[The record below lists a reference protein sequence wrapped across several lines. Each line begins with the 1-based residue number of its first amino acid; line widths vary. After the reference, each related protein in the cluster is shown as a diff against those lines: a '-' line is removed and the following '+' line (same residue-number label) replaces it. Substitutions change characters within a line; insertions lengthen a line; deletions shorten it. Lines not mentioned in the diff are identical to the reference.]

1 VEIVVVHGKD
11 YVIRGGAAG
20 RERLRMLSRVM
31 HASTTSLFD
40 RVGIND
46 GQLCFDIGCGGGD
59 VTFEL
64 ARRIGPRGRAV
75 GADIDETILD
85 IARREADAQGI
96 CNVEFRS
103 FDIRTTNEDIGSV
116 FDIVYARFLLT
127 HLYNPSH
134 AIAAFYRYLL
144 PSGLVIVEDIDFNG
158 YFTYPESKATQRY
171 QELYCKI
178 VQRRGGDPNI
188 GPRLPILLTDGGFE
202 KVEMTVVQPMGT
214 QGEVK
219 LMNAITL
226 ENIADVVLQ
235 DGLASRQEIDALIQ
249 ELYRFAENPRTLAG
263 APRIIQAWGRRSA
276 GKQTG

>member
-1 VEIVVVHGKD
+1 VEIVVVQGKD

-188 GPRLPILLTDGGFE
+188 GPCLPILLTDGGFE

-263 APRIIQAWGRRSA
+263 APRIIQAWGRRPA
-276 GKQTG
+276 AN